1 MDGLLLWHRLDPWPR
16 NFHVLWAQPKEK
28 QGWQSFPVAGI
39 VTAVV
44 QVAAVALVQSLAWEL
59 LHAKGEAKKKG

>member
-1 MDGLLLWHRLDPWPR
+1 M
-16 NFHVLWAQPKEK
+16 LWAQPKEK